1 MEKIM
6 FYKKIQATFLVLL
19 ACLMVSNVAVAGGT
33 DPDATI
39 TIDST
44 TVALGFGVS
53 WGQGTLKYKGKTY
66 KVKVTGLSV
75 VDLGVSK
82 VSATGNVYHLDHL
95 SDIAGTYYAASAG
108 IDIGGGVGAVG
119 MENENDVVI
128 KLTSTKAGVQFTLA
142 TEGVRIK
149 LEE

>member
-1 MEKIM
+1 MI
-6 FYKKIQATFLVLL
+6 YKKIQASFLVLL
-19 ACLMVSNVAVAGGT
+19 ACMLASNVAVAGGT

-39 TIDST
+39 TIEST

-53 WGQGTLKYKGKTY
+53 WGHGTLKFKGKTY
-66 KVKVTGLSV
+66 KIKVTGLSV

-82 VSATGNVYHLDHL
+82 VSATGKVYHLDHV
-95 SDIAGTYYAASAG
+95 SDIAGTFYAASAG

-128 KLTSTKAGVQFTLA
+128 KLTSTKQGVQFTLA
-142 TEGVRIK
+142 AEGVRIK
-149 LEE
+149 LVE